1 MNALPSFT
9 NDPLSVVALR
19 RLDEVCRRFED
30 ACKQGRR
37 PRLEEFVADVVGPER
52 AELLRELLQ
61 LEIHYRG
68 TAAIVAEYEARFP
81 DDVSLIRAVFA
92 EGMTVD
98 PARSAAESD
107 HSTPRA
113 ESSSV
118 IQPLAVGTRT
128 HPSAAGRVEAPPRAD
143 AVAEAEQPRFPSVPG
158 YEILAELGRGGM
170 GVVYKARHLTLKRL
184 AALKMILSGDFA
196 GQAQRARF
204 RSEAEAIARLR
215 HPNIVQI
222 YEVGEERG
230 CPFFALE
237 FVEGGSLARRIRGTP
252 QPPRQAAELVAV
264 LAGAMHVAHQ
274 AGVVH
279 RDLKPANIL
288 LANGGEERPDDA
300 AGSEGSHPPLARC
313 TPKITD
319 FGLAKRLD
327 DDSGQTHSGA
337 IMGTPSYMAPEQA
350 EGRVSEVGPAADV
363 YALAAILYELLTGR
377 APFRGATLRE
387 TIEQVCTQEPV
398 APTQLQPKV
407 SRDLETIC
415 LKGLRKDP
423 RQRYATARDLALDL
437 QRWLDGRPIQARPV
451 PAWER
456 AWKAARR
463 RPAVA
468 ALAAVVLVTILSGA
482 AGAVF
487 YVLYKGEQ
495 ATARLQQLERTQK
508 MATLVSLGRAAAAA
522 GRYEEAKEHFDR
534 AQALRDADPG
544 AVGEEVSRAL
554 AEDVERVRKHLEEKG
569 AQQQVFAVRD
579 EFRGRRERARP
590 HRDQALFHTVSPR
603 EPDGAGDAVEV
614 RREAAA
620 ALEALGLNVSDPAAL
635 AAGLDPFRHKVEDSD
650 LRRVVEECVEVL
662 LAWADAEMTAPALGG
677 DPRAARRVLDG
688 AASLAEAHGLA
699 IPRAL
704 LVRRA
709 RCLKVLNDPGAG
721 AEQARADGTAPATA
735 LDHFDAALASYRT
748 GDVKEASA
756 GCAETLRLQPD
767 HFWARYVRALCN
779 LREER
784 WGEAKV
790 ELDICLARRPD
801 YPWLL
806 PLRGIAYGGQENDR
820 AAEAD
825 FAKALESSADPAFQA
840 SVLTNRSALHLQ
852 NGRRD
857 DAERDLRRAIEL
869 QPNGYQGYVNLARVL
884 RGRRDFAGAVKQL
897 KHAVELRPDNPALY
911 SLRAQLHAENHDRAA
926 ARRDFEQAL
935 AREPTGAPSER
946 ALAARVN
953 LAHLKHQDGD
963 HEAALADCD
972 AVLKVRPEFAEAH
985 RQRAETLL
993 ALGRNDE
1000 GRAAL
1005 DHYLKATKK
1014 PTAAAYRASGLLHA
1028 ARGEYGEAVEAYT
1041 RALQLNNDAETLS
1054 NRGAAYLLSEAP
1066 RLALLDFDAAL
1077 KLEPGHADALVGRGL
1092 ALMMRGRAADVDAA
1106 TRAAEESLRSGKKE
1120 VPRVKMLRTMAAVR
1134 TYARAANIL
1143 EARERV
1149 AIDPE
1154 VARCRARAVALL
1166 GQALELVP
1174 EKERT
1179 AFWHRGV
1186 LADPVLGSLR
1196 HTPGMIELA
1205 RIYAR

>member
-1 MNALPSFT
+1 MNALQSLT
-9 NDPLSVVALR
+9 NDPLSVVALQ
-19 RLDEVCRRFED
+19 RLDKVCRRFED
-30 ACKQGRR
+30 ACKQGLR
-37 PRLEEFVADVVGPER
+37 PRPEEFVTGVVGPER

-68 TAAIVAEYEARFP
+68 TGAVVTEYEARFP

-98 PARSAAESD
+98 PARSVDESD
-107 HSTPRA
+107 PGTPRA

-118 IQPLAVGTRT
+118 IRPLVAGTRT
-128 HPSAAGRVEAPPRAD
+128 HPNAAQPVEAPPRAD
-143 AVAEAEQPRFPSVPG
+143 GVAEAEQPRFPTVPG

-184 AALKMILSGDFA
+184 AALKMILSGDYA
-196 GQAQRARF
+196 SQAQRARF

-237 FVEGGSLARRIRGTP
+237 FVEGGSLDRHIRGTP
-252 QPPRQAAELVAV
+252 QPPRQAAGLVAV
-264 LAGAMHVAHQ
+264 LAGAIHVAHQ

-288 LANGGEERPDDA
+288 LQIADCRLQNESQSA
-300 AGSEGSHPPLARC
+300 ICNLQSAI
-313 TPKITD
+313 PKITD

-327 DDSGQTHSGA
+327 DDSGQTHGGA
-337 IMGTPSYMAPEQA
+337 IVGTPSYMAPEQA

-377 APFRGATLRE
+377 APFRGATFQE
-387 TIEQVCTQEPV
+387 TVELVRTQEPV

-407 SRDLETIC
+407 PRDLETIC
-415 LKGLRKDP
+415 LKGLRKDL
-423 RQRYATARDLALDL
+423 RQRYATARALADDL

-468 ALAAVVLVTILSGA
+468 ALAAAALVTLLSGA

-487 YVLYKGEQ
+487 FALYKGEQ
-495 ATARLQQLERTQK
+495 ATARLQQLERTQTI
-508 MATLVSLGRAAAAA
+508 ATLASLGRAADAA
-522 GRYEEAKEHFDR
+522 GRYDEAKEHFDR
-534 AQALRDADPG
+534 AQALLDADPG

-554 AEDVERVRKHLEEKG
+554 AEDVEGVRKHLEEKR

-620 ALEALGLNVSDPAAL
+620 ALEALGLNVSNPATL
-635 AAGLDPFRHKVEDSD
+635 AAGLEPFRHKVEDSD

-662 LAWADAEMTAPALGG
+662 LAWADADMTAPALGG
-677 DPRAARRVLDG
+677 DPRAARRLLDG
-688 AASLAEAHGLA
+688 AASLAESLGLP

-709 RCLKVLNDPGAG
+709 CCLKVLNDPGAG
-721 AEQARADGTAPATA
+721 AEQARADSSTPATA
-735 LDHFDAALASYRT
+735 LDHFDAALASYRA
-748 GDVKEASA
+748 GDVKEAA
-756 GCAETLRLQPD
+756 AACAETLRLQPD

-806 PLRGIAYGGQENDR
+806 PLRGIAFGGQKNDR

-840 SVLTNRSALHLQ
+840 GVLTNRSALRLQ

-869 QPNGYQGYVNLARVL
+869 QPNGYPGYVNLARVL
-884 RGRRDFAGAVKQL
+884 QGRRDFAGAVKQL
-897 KHAVELRPDNPALY
+897 NHAVELRPDNPALY

-935 AREPTGAPSER
+935 AREPAGAPSDR

-1000 GRAAL
+1000 GGAAL
-1005 DHYLKATKK
+1005 DRYLKATKK
-1014 PTAAAYRASGLLHA
+1014 PTAAAYRAKGLWHH

-1041 RALQLNNDAETLS
+1041 RALQLERNAETLS
-1054 NRGAAYLLSEAP
+1054 NRGAAYLMSETP
-1066 RLALLDFDAAL
+1066 RLALVDFDAAL
-1077 KLEPGHADALVGRGL
+1077 KLEPGHADALAGRGL
-1092 ALMMRGRAADVDAA
+1092 ALMMRGLEADVGAA

-1120 VPRVKMLRTMAAVR
+1120 VPRVMVRRTMAAVR
-1134 TYARAANIL
+1134 TYARAASIL
-1143 EARERV
+1143 EARERG
-1149 AIDPE
+1149 ATDPD
-1154 VARCRARAVALL
+1154 VGRCRARAVALL

-1174 EKERT
+1174 EKERR
-1179 AFWHRGV
+1179 AFWYRGV
-1186 LADPVLGSLR
+1186 LADPVLGPLR
-1196 HTPGMIELA
+1196 GTPGMIELA
-1205 RIYAR
+1205 RTYAR